1 MSRTERR
8 SSAKRVFL
16 ALAFVLC
23 LTGAAALGLMAWFQW
38 RPLARAEAAYEAMR
52 QTGRTSGE
60 EMDWAGLQGQ
70 YPGIVGWLSAPDA
83 GIDYPVMQGADNSY
97 YLTHLPD
104 GSYNAVG
111 SVFMDA
117 ANAPR
122 LTDPMTILYGHH
134 VGGGKMF
141 SPLVKYRSEEFLA
154 RHPVM
159 TYLTPEKTY
168 SVEIFAAHEADGN
181 ESAFLWA
188 YSAAETPEDAAHW
201 LARLAARSD
210 ISGEIQ
216 PQPGQRLLALV
227 TCSSLGENAPRY
239 IVYGILKEQ
248 PK

>member
-111 SVFMDA
+111 SVYGCGKCPPADRPDDNFIW
-117 ANAPR
+117 APCGR
-122 LTDPMTILYGHH
+122 RKNVFP
-134 VGGGKMF
+134 
-141 SPLVKYRSEEFLA
+141 A
-154 RHPVM
+154 
-159 TYLTPEKTY
+159 
-168 SVEIFAAHEADGN
+168 
-181 ESAFLWA
+181 
-188 YSAAETPEDAAHW
+188 
-201 LARLAARSD
+201 
-210 ISGEIQ
+210 GEV
-216 PQPGQRLLALV
+216 PQ
-227 TCSSLGENAPRY
+227 
-239 IVYGILKEQ
+239 
-248 PK
+248 